1 MCCYALCAPGVQ
13 EARGYVVSMQCHRLA
28 QHSCAVVQDMGQKQL
43 TEDNL
48 KKVDGLRPI
57 AEELGCSLA
66 QLALAWAAS
75 NPDVSTVIT
84 GATKPQQARAMRH
97 EDCSYHPLAL
107 LHPARKPSVH
117 RTAARMDLQL
127 PCKH

>member
-1 MCCYALCAPGVQ
+1 
-13 EARGYVVSMQCHRLA
+13 
-28 QHSCAVVQDMGQKQL
+28 MGQKQL

-84 GATKPQQARAMRH
+84 GATKPQQARVTRH
-97 EDCSYHPLAL
+97 GRIAAATPWPCCTLPSSRRCAGQQPAKTDSRCCAL
-107 LHPARKPSVH
+107 CRW
-117 RTAARMDLQL
+117 RTT
-127 PCKH
+127 

>member
-1 MCCYALCAPGVQ
+1 MP
-13 EARGYVVSMQCHRLA
+13 RLSTA
-28 QHSCAVVQDMGQKQL
+28 FVCAVVQDMGQKQL

-84 GATKPQQARAMRH
+84 GATKPQQARVTRH
-97 EDCSYHPLAL
+97 EDCSCIPLAL
-107 LHPARKPSVH
+107 LRAAKSRVCVGQQLARICTF
-117 RTAARMDLQL
+117 RANA
-127 PCKH
+127 

>member
-1 MCCYALCAPGVQ
+1 MLSTDKGDWRVFRYHFF
-13 EARGYVVSMQCHRLA
+13 QCPCL
-28 QHSCAVVQDMGQKQL
+28 CAVVQEIWEKQL

-57 AEELGCSLA
+57 AEELGCSMA

-84 GATKPQQARAMRH
+84 GASKPQQARPIQVDWVPSDR
-97 EDCSYHPLAL
+97 LAL
-107 LHPARKPSVH
+107 LYCEDVLAS
-117 RTAARMDLQL
+117 AAAGMGVQL
-127 PCKH
+127 RCELY

>member
-1 MCCYALCAPGVQ
+1 
-13 EARGYVVSMQCHRLA
+13 
-28 QHSCAVVQDMGQKQL
+28 MGQKQL

-84 GATKPQQARAMRH
+84 GATKPQQARVTRH
-97 EDCSYHPLAL
+97 EDCSFTPLAL
-107 LHPARKPSVH
+107 LRAAEMPSVC
-117 RTAARMDLQL
+117 RTAARMDLQFV
-127 PCKH
+127 CKH